1 MEKNDLTGQE
11 KAAIFLISMGSESAA
26 DIFRQLKESEIEAL
40 TIEMSRTKNI
50 SVEKRERVIFEFNEL
65 MMAQEYILNGGE
77 DYARQVLEQAL
88 GKEKAAE
95 IIGRLV
101 KNLHSNPF
109 EFFQRTDPQH
119 LLNFIQ
125 NEHPQTIAL
134 VLCYLD
140 YEKSALILS
149 SLPHEIQANV
159 AKRIATME
167 RVSPEVL
174 HEVERILER
183 KLSSLSSQ
191 DYTLAGGIGTTV
203 EVLTRVDRATE
214 KLIIE
219 NLEES
224 DPELADEIKKK
235 MFVFEDIVL
244 LEDRS
249 VQRLIREVDNQDLAK
264 ALKSVDN
271 QVLDKIFKNMSK
283 HAGLLLQE
291 DMEFLGPV
299 RLKEVEDCQQR
310 IVNVIRNL
318 EDLGE
323 ILITRGAEEDMVM

>member
-1 MEKNDLTGQE
+1 MRYRQTLPNVL
-11 KAAIFLISMGSESAA
+11 LLWSESH
-26 DIFRQLKESEIEAL
+26 QKSC
-40 TIEMSRTKNI
+40 T
-50 SVEKRERVIFEFNEL
+50 
-65 MMAQEYILNGGE
+65 
-77 DYARQVLEQAL
+77 
-88 GKEKAAE
+88 
-95 IIGRLV
+95 RL
-101 KNLHSNPF
+101 
-109 EFFQRTDPQH
+109 
-119 LLNFIQ
+119 
-125 NEHPQTIAL
+125 
-134 VLCYLD
+134 
-140 YEKSALILS
+140 
-149 SLPHEIQANV
+149 
-159 AKRIATME
+159 
-167 RVSPEVL
+167 
-174 HEVERILER
+174 ERILER